1 MNSNLKYINLDFSSC
16 NDAQIQRYCDE
27 LKGNSDEWI
36 RKVAEFTSL
45 WLNKNDS
52 ISAQSSGTTGAA
64 KTFNIPKDK
73 IKNSALLTA
82 QTFNSKEGTKALLC
96 LSTDFIAGKMMI
108 ARSAV
113 NRWNLFITEPL
124 SNPLKYIDVD
134 LDFAAFVPNQVFEIL
149 SSSEKSKFNRIKKV
163 IIGGG
168 EINESLHSLF
178 KEVKTEV
185 FQTFGMT
192 ETVSHI
198 AVKQICP
205 HSQQYYKALQG
216 IHFGINDNDCLIIYA
231 PSLESKAIYT
241 SDCVTLFDEFTFE
254 WRGRFDN
261 IINSGGVKIN
271 PESIEQKIK
280 KHITSDFIVSSIPD
294 DKLMHKLILIVEGQ
308 EEISLEKVNQEL
320 HKFEQIKE
328 ILRIDKLERTSSN
341 KIKRKY

>member
-1 MNSNLKYINLDFSSC
+1 MNSNLKYINLDFSSQS
-16 NDAQIQRYCDE
+16 DAEICSYCE
-27 LKGNSDEWI
+27 TLKGSNEEWI
-36 RKVAEFTSL
+36 RKVAEFTTQ
-45 WLNKNDS
+45 WLNSNDS
-52 ISAQSSGTTGAA
+52 IVAHSSGTTGKA
-64 KTFNIPKDK
+64 KLFTIPKNK

-82 QTFNSKEGTKALLC
+82 QTFAIKEGTKALLC

-124 SNPLKYIDVD
+124 SNPLKNIDVD

-168 EINESLHSLF
+168 EINESLHSLL

-198 AVKQICP
+198 AVKQIWP
-205 HSQQYYKALQG
+205 HHQQYYKALEG
-216 IHFGINDNDCLIIYA
+216 IHFGVNDNNCLIIFA
-231 PSLESKAIYT
+231 PSLDANAIYT
-241 SDCVTLFDEFTFE
+241 NDCVTLIDKFSFE

-280 KHITSDFIVSSIPD
+280 KHIASDFIVSSIPD
-294 DKLMHKLILIVEGQ
+294 DKLINKLILIVEGE

-328 ILRIDKLERTSSN
+328 IVHVDKLERTSSN
-341 KIKRKY
+341 KIKRKH